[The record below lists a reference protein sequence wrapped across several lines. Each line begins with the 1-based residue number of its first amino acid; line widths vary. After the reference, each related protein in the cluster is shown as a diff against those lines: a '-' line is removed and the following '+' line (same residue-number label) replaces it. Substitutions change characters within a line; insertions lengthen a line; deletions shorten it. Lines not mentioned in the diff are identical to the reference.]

1 MSEKPRRKLDTIIDR
16 AILMQTLFVLA
27 VIALATGVVL
37 LERSIATS
45 ERDDLETLLK
55 LETFEFQVLNAETGF
70 RGYAL
75 SHRDPFLKP
84 YREAFPAI
92 ADIQPDLLQE
102 VGNGDRPAMADAFR
116 TIEAW
121 RTQFA
126 EPSLRYFR
134 SGDDVLAQDKI
145 RTGQGKQRID
155 HIRRLVEQVRANERA
170 DLAKARN
177 RRNDLSAL
185 LLAILILGFVLAI
198 AGGRRAAAV
207 LRRAVVNPMSRLAAA
222 TERIRG
228 GDLSARAEVRGA
240 VEVAIVAESLNEMAG
255 EVEKVVE
262 GLREVDEL
270 KTRFLSTVSH
280 ELRTPLT
287 SINGYLQL
295 LEQGIV
301 GELTPEQLNY
311 VHVAQ
316 RNGERLTSLIDDLLM
331 LSRFDAG
338 RIDLKREPVDLAEQ
352 LRHLREE
359 MAPVADKGDSRLRL
373 DAPGELLVEGDARRL
388 QQSFANLVSNA
399 IKFNRPGGE
408 VRMSASAQNG
418 EAVVEVSDDGV
429 GIPPAELE
437 RIGERFF
444 RASTTTNMPGTG
456 LGLAITREII
466 DRHGGR
472 LEIESEVGKGS
483 SFRITLPR
491 NGAATGSGGAV

>member
-1 MSEKPRRKLDTIIDR
+1 MTERPRRSLDSIIDR
-16 AILMQTLFVLA
+16 AILMQTLVVLA
-27 VIALATGVVL
+27 VVAFAAGAIL
-37 LERSIATS
+37 LERSIAS
-45 ERDDLETLLK
+45 DERKAQTTLFD

-75 SHRDPFLKP
+75 AHRPAFLKP
-84 YREAFPAI
+84 YRDAFPAI
-92 ADIQPDLLQE
+92 GQLKPKLMTLVDK
-102 VGNGDRPAMADAFR
+102 GSRPALTRAFGV
-116 TIEAW
+116 IEEW
-121 RTQFA
+121 RVNFA
-126 EPSLRYFR
+126 EPSLREFAR
-134 SGDDVLAQDKI
+134 GHETAARNRI
-145 RTGQGKQRID
+145 AAGQGKRRID
-155 HIRRLVEQVRANERA
+155 EIRDLTAGIRQAENA
-170 DLAKARN
+170 DLVDARN
-177 RRNDLSAL
+177 NRRHLDVAL
-185 LLAILILGFVLAI
+185 IVLLILGLAVGV

-207 LRRAVVNPMSRLAAA
+207 LRRAVVRPMSRLVAA

-240 VEVAIVAESLNEMAG
+240 AEVAIVAESFNEMAG

-287 SINGYLQL
+287 SITGYLQL
-295 LEQGIV
+295 LEQGVV
-301 GELTPEQLNY
+301 GELTPEQLGY

-316 RNGERLTSLIDDLLM
+316 RNGERLASLIDDLLM

-338 RIDLKREPVDLAEQ
+338 RIDLKSEPVDVAQQ
-352 LRHLREE
+352 LRHLHEE
-359 MAPVADKGDSRLRL
+359 MRPVADKGDSKLAL
-373 DAPGELLVEGDARRL
+373 EAPDELVVSGDARRL

-408 VRMSASAQNG
+408 VRMRASAMNG
-418 EAVVEVSDDGV
+418 HAVVEVSDEGV
-429 GIPPAELE
+429 GIPPGELA

-456 LGLAITREII
+456 LGLAITREIVE
-466 DRHGGR
+466 RHGGR

-491 NGAATGSGGAV
+491 DGADQAA